1 MYLVK
6 SEAQRVSI
14 SSMVLLRRRDCAGG
28 TGPAVDVPKVDVPG
42 AAVAGA
48 LVVGG
53 AVVVVVRAWEV
64 DEVDVVPRPWN
75 RLVAG

>member
-28 TGPAVDVPKVDVPG
+28 TGPAVEVPKVDVPG
-42 AAVAGA
+42 GAVAGA
-48 LVVGG
+48 VVVGG
-53 AVVVVVRAWEV
+53 AVVVVARAWEV
-64 DEVDVVPRPWN
+64 EEAGVAPRP
-75 RLVAG
+75 